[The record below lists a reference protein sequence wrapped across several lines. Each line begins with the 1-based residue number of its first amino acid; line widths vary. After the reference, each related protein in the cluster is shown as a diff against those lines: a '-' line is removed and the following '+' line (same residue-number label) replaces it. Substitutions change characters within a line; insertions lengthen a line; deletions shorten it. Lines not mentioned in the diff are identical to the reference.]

1 MSEPQQSGV
10 VEVTVAP
17 DGGVSIE
24 AKGFIGTTC
33 QDATRE
39 LERALGPATERRP
52 TPAMYVGSNT
62 PTREDHRA

>member
-1 MSEPQQSGV
+1 MSEPQRRGV

-17 DGGVSIE
+17 DGGVSVE
-24 AKGFIGTTC
+24 AKGFVGPAC

-39 LERALGPATERRP
+39 LERALGLTTSKAP
-52 TPAMYVGSNT
+52 TPEMYVGSNA